1 MKTVYVNLAEIP
13 NVTEFIIDGVLYINL
28 AAAGQ
33 EAAARIV
40 SEQTLPVRSA

>member
-13 NVTEFIIDGVLYINL
+13 DVSDFVIDGVLYINL

-33 EAAARIV
+33 EAAARIAL
-40 SEQTLPVRSA
+40 EQTLPVQSA